1 MIELK
6 AKLRRWGNSFGIVVP
21 LKSMENERIRE
32 GDEVTALI
40 SERKN
45 KVDLRKL
52 FNAKV
57 KFKKTTEEMM
67 GETDR
72 ELHNG

>member
-1 MIELK
+1 MIEIK
-6 AKLRRWGNSFGIVVP
+6 TKLRKWGNSFGIVVP
-21 LKSMENERIRE
+21 LKAIENEKIRE
-32 GDEVTALI
+32 GDEITALI

-45 KVDLRKL
+45 KVDLKKL

-67 GETDR
+67 REIDR
-72 ELHNG
+72 ELYNE

>member
-45 KVDLRKL
+45 KVDLKKL

-57 KFKKTTEEMM
+57 KFKKTTKEMM
-67 GETDR
+67 RETDR
-72 ELHNG
+72 ELYNE